1 LEMPYLNSVQADIT
15 TLSFLFA
22 IIVLTAVAFGIVPA
36 LQVSKSACAD
46 ALREESRTSAGTRGG
61 WFRDGLVV
69 AELSVSI
76 VLLMGAGLMVRSLS
90 SLLHQN
96 PGFDRTNLLTFIV
109 SLPQSSYKDDPAVRQ
124 FTKRLND
131 ALQQLPGV
139 HEIAVISRLPVTGAG
154 NTIRFLIEG
163 KPRPKGA
170 EDEGSIRDVSENYF
184 SVMRIP
190 VLKGHTYDARDVDP
204 SAPQRIVV
212 NQAFADRYL
221 PNDNPIGKRLRF
233 TFSDQQ
239 PYQEIIGVVANE
251 NTEGLDASMQ
261 PVMYCSFE
269 RGPDSA
275 FYVVVRTPSDPQTM
289 ISSARQALRGVNPE
303 VPMIAPRSMEGVISD
318 SYAVFLR
325 RFPSRVITAFAGLA
339 LILSIIGLYGQISF
353 SVAQRTREI
362 GVRMALG
369 ADSRDV
375 LRLIVARGLLLTFA
389 GVTIGTVAALAITR
403 LLTGLLFGVTPND
416 PGTLVGVAT
425 LLAIVSIAASLVPA
439 FHATR
444 VDPMVALRYE

>member
-1 LEMPYLNSVQADIT
+1 MAMMACVAGFVAIW
-15 TLSFLFA
+15 FA
-22 IIVLTAVAFGIVPA
+22 IDGGI
-36 LQVSKSACAD
+36 
-46 ALREESRTSAGTRGG
+46 
-61 WFRDGLVV
+61 
-69 AELSVSI
+69 
-76 VLLMGAGLMVRSLS
+76 
-90 SLLHQN
+90 
-96 PGFDRTNLLTFIV
+96 
-109 SLPQSSYKDDPAVRQ
+109 
-124 FTKRLND
+124 
-131 ALQQLPGV
+131 
-139 HEIAVISRLPVTGAG
+139 
-154 NTIRFLIEG
+154 
-163 KPRPKGA
+163 
-170 EDEGSIRDVSENYF
+170 
-184 SVMRIP
+184 
-190 VLKGHTYDARDVDP
+190 
-204 SAPQRIVV
+204 
-212 NQAFADRYL
+212 
-221 PNDNPIGKRLRF
+221 
-233 TFSDQQ
+233 